1 MTEAQT
7 RYVLGRETSH
17 GAWHRFLLSRH
28 PVWLTHGCLI
38 VLTVALWWLLAVA
51 PFWIVFVPGVLL
63 AHRIGVLLHEYLHG
77 IPFRNYRDNLA
88 VYGLFDGVMLMFGLM
103 ELFRGTHL
111 THHRWLNAEGDNAVR
126 SAQLLRPRNRWL
138 SWLFATEAVQHL
150 LFLWDALHGRQPVV
164 RLWRVAAAA
173 ALSTACVLLLWQLG
187 WGDIVLKLIAI
198 NAFTALVPASLRGA
212 IEHHGPAD
220 ATGFANEYR
229 VWIPLFNL
237 NRHVH
242 HHEDMRCPWYLL
254 QFRTTEP
261 LARQYYFTHWLRVYV
276 TGEFVLMRPMSE
288 SDVRPREVSEPT
300 IGAIEGEL

>member
-1 MTEAQT
+1 M
-7 RYVLGRETSH
+7 
-17 GAWHRFLLSRH
+17 
-28 PVWLTHGCLI
+28 WLTHGSMI
-38 VLTVALWWLLAVA
+38 ALTVALWWLLAVA
-51 PFWIVFVPGVLL
+51 PFWIAFVPGVLL

-88 VYGLFDGVMLMFGLM
+88 VYGFFDGVMLMFGLM

-126 SAQLLRPRNRWL
+126 SAQSLRPRNRWL

-187 WGDIVLKLIAI
+187 RGDIVLKLIAI

-212 IEHHGPAD
+212 IEHHGPAA

-254 QFRTTEP
+254 QFRTIEP
-261 LARQYYFTHWLRVYV
+261 LARRYYFTHWLRVYV
-276 TGEFVLMRPMSE
+276 TGEFVLMQPMSA
-288 SDVRPREVSEPT
+288 SDLTPREASEPS

>member
-1 MTEAQT
+1 MSLATERQAP
-7 RYVLGRETSH
+7 TSWTWR
-17 GAWHRFLLSRH
+17 GVWQRFLRSRYS
-28 PVWLTHGCLI
+28 VWLTHGSLI
-38 VLTVALWWLLAVA
+38 ALSVALWWLLAVA
-51 PFWIVFVPGVLL
+51 PFWIAFVPGVLL

-77 IPFRNYRDNLA
+77 IPFQNYRDNLA
-88 VYGLFDGVMLMFGLM
+88 VYGVFDGAMLMFGLM

-111 THHRWLNAEGDNAVR
+111 THHRWLNVEGDNAVR
-126 SAQLLRPRNRWL
+126 SARTLRPRNRLL
-138 SWLFATEAVQHL
+138 SWLTATEAVQHL
-150 LFLWDALHGRQPVV
+150 VFLWDALHGRLPVV

-173 ALSTACVLLLWQLG
+173 ALSTVCVLLLCQLG
-187 WGDIVLKLIAI
+187 RSDIALALIAI

-261 LARQYYFTHWLRVYV
+261 LARRYYFTHWLRVYV

>member
-1 MTEAQT
+1 MTEARLPQVP
-7 RYVLGRETSH
+7 RKEGSH
-17 GAWHRFLLSRH
+17 GAGQRFLLSRNA
-28 PVWLTHGCLI
+28 VLLTHGSLI
-38 VLTVALWWLLAVA
+38 ALTVVLWWLLAVA
-51 PFWIVFVPGVLL
+51 PFWIAFVPGVLL

-126 SAQLLRPRNRWL
+126 STQATRPANRWL
-138 SWLFATEAVQHL
+138 SWLVATEAVQHL

-164 RLWRVAAAA
+164 RLWRVAAGA
-173 ALSTACVLLLWQLG
+173 ALSTVCVLCLWQLG
-187 WGDIVLKLIAI
+187 RSDIVLKLIAI

-212 IEHHGPAD
+212 VEHHGPAD

-261 LARQYYFTHWLRVYV
+261 LARRYYFTHWFRVYV
-276 TGEFVLMRPMSE
+276 TGDFVLMRPMSE
-288 SDVRPREVSEPT
+288 RDLRTREFPEATMS
-300 IGAIEGEL
+300 AIEGEL